1 MNNKHTAA
9 PWIAKSHSNG
19 GTYVS
24 AKRNDQDCLICEYLY
39 DEDNEPTLDELEA
52 NARLIAAA
60 PELLQALIGLQKEI
74 KANLKFN
81 VKKHYSLMV
90 ADAFASTII
99 RKATRE

>member
-1 MNNKHTAA
+1 MKNHHTPA
-9 PWIAKSHSNG
+9 PWTAKLHSSG

-24 AKRNDQDCLICEYLY
+24 AKRNAQDCLICEYLY

-60 PELLQALIGLQKEI
+60 PELLQALVDLQKEI
-74 KANLKFN
+74 KASLNFN

-90 ADAFASTII
+90 ADAFANKVIKKVTG
-99 RKATRE
+99 E